1 MVVSPSSA
9 GGLSRPGSGTKRS
22 RVDAEQRSV
31 DHGFAAGRRARPL
44 APRAF
49 AQRAPGLLP
58 DWAATAAAGVYP
70 LVSERLREVEDE
82 FRRNLAS
89 PVGIIRE
96 IGGFLGEGGGKRVR
110 PTLHL
115 LCAQMCGYEGPHD
128 VLMGCVLE
136 FIHSATL
143 IHDDI
148 IDEATTRRGRP
159 SVNHRWGN
167 NVTVLFGDYL
177 YAKAMELALQ
187 AGSLHIMQRLADVT
201 LRMTEGEMLQTRY
214 VGRIDL
220 SVDEHM
226 DLIERKTAALF
237 GACCEIAGILAEVGP
252 EKEAALQR
260 YGLHL
265 GLAFQVVDDLLD
277 FTGDPETLGKP
288 AASDLRE
295 GKVTLAVIDLLSQGL
310 PGTEDLV
317 RRIVED
323 GRASAPAIA
332 ELTALLE
339 ESGALARAH
348 ALAQHHATRAVTE
361 LDGFPTSPAC
371 RALRSLP
378 ELLLFRDR

>member
-1 MVVSPSSA
+1 
-9 GGLSRPGSGTKRS
+9 
-22 RVDAEQRSV
+22 VDAEQRSI
-31 DHGFAAGRRARPL
+31 DRTFSAGRRPRGTAV
-44 APRAF
+44 RAF
-49 AQRAPGLLP
+49 AHRAPGRIP
-58 DWAATAAAGVYP
+58 DLTATAAGVVP
-70 LVSERLREVEDE
+70 LVSDRLREVEE
-82 FRRNLAS
+82 RFRTNLAS

-96 IGGFLGEGGGKRVR
+96 IGGFVGEGGGKRVR

-177 YAKAMELALQ
+177 YAKAMDLALQ
-187 AGSLHIMQRLADVT
+187 AGSLRVMERLADVT

-214 VGRIDL
+214 VGRMDL
-220 SVDEHM
+220 TVDEHM

-237 GACCEIAGILAEVGP
+237 GACCEIAGILAGAGP
-252 EKEAALQR
+252 DREASLRR

-277 FTGDPETLGKP
+277 FTGDPQTLGKP

-295 GKVTLAVIDLLSQGL
+295 GKVTLAVIDLLSEGA
-310 PGTEDLV
+310 PGVADLV
-317 RRIVED
+317 QGILEG
-323 GRASAPAIA
+323 GRDTFPAIS

-339 ESGALARAH
+339 ETGALSRAH
-348 ALAQHHATRAVTE
+348 ARAQHHAARAVAE
-361 LDGFPTSPAC
+361 LDAFPASPAC

-378 ELLLFRDR
+378 EFLLFRDR